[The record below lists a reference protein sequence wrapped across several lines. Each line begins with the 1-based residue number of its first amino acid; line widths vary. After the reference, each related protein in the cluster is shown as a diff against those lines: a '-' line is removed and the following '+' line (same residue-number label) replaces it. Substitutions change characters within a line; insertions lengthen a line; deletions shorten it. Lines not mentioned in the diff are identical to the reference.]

1 MTFYSF
7 HSKKAEFERKRTEFA
22 SPSPPT
28 GTRLQKVSLHEGRGR
43 GKSKERMIERGRFSV
58 YLRSIFRTITLSF
71 SFFSLQREKR
81 KVGTNSIIFRIFFRP
96 SIVSRFILTPLFP
109 EDPRERT
116 KSRVAAFLYLP
127 LSFRRGETGL
137 GVTRGHPYIGST
149 IPRSI
154 IRWKSPGEKRGGIR
168 MRGAR
173 KREFRIST
181 FFPRLRIGR
190 DRIRG
195 WKRGPDFVP
204 FHSRNGS
211 KERLFEY
218 FTGARVSGW
227 HGDNT
232 GLLLYRTYPRV
243 DDASRRLS
251 RFSLSLLT
259 QLSLSFFLSVSFSLA
274 RSRPL
279 SSSRMEKR

>member
-1 MTFYSF
+1 
-7 HSKKAEFERKRTEFA
+7 
-22 SPSPPT
+22 
-28 GTRLQKVSLHEGRGR
+28 
-43 GKSKERMIERGRFSV
+43 
-58 YLRSIFRTITLSF
+58 
-71 SFFSLQREKR
+71 
-81 KVGTNSIIFRIFFRP
+81 
-96 SIVSRFILTPLFP
+96 
-109 EDPRERT
+109 
-116 KSRVAAFLYLP
+116 
-127 LSFRRGETGL
+127 
-137 GVTRGHPYIGST
+137 
-149 IPRSI
+149 
-154 IRWKSPGEKRGGIR
+154 

-227 HGDNT
+227 HGDST